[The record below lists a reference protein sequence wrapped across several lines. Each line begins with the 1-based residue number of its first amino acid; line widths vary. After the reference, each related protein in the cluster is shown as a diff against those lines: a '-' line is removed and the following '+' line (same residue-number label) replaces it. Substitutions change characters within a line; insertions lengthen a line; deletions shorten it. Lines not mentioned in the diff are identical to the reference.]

1 MFLKDIN
8 KNDFIEYSIN
18 RINKSKNN
26 NTYYYNYINTKRL
39 EIVYHFL
46 CGKNLKCINNN
57 CSVYLGSEKISSIT
71 GGPRIKINELPELQ
85 KECLLHECF
94 CICEYITRI
103 ITHEKEYINIVKNLY
118 GQKII
123 NELLAV

>member
-26 NTYYYNYINTKRL
+26 NKYYYNYINTKRL
-39 EIVYHFL
+39 EIIYNFL

-57 CSVYLGSEKISSIT
+57 CAVYLDSEKISSIT
-71 GGPRIKINELPELQ
+71 GGPRIKIAELPDLQ

-103 ITHEKEYINIVKNLY
+103 ITYENEYINIVKNLY
-118 GQKII
+118 GQK
-123 NELLAV
+123 